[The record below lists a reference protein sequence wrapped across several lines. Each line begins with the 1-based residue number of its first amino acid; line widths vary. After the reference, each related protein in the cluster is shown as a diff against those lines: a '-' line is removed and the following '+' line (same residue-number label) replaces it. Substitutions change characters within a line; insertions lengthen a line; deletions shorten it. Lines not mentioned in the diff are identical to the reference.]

1 MVVELETLAQVHP
14 PTKVMQRNEE
24 NDIATVRCF
33 CFFVKEQTHAF
44 YKLNLYF
51 YSNYYILHLSDGLH
65 FMHHFNFSSII
76 SFSSIYIAKLA
87 IVTVKQSTPFLPFV
101 LIFFF
106 QVSWMYFFFRRLFWQ
121 PSLSEGVTEAN
132 QSLGGCICYRPS
144 VESSYLLGSF
154 FFCTRFVN
162 KYIGQFT
169 FLRGWHRL
177 ATNWPLGERSEP
189 FLAAKRPTEFYFS
202 SRSRFVII
210 QLSYAETMHR
220 IYEKTCSV

>member
-1 MVVELETLAQVHP
+1 M
-14 PTKVMQRNEE
+14 
-24 NDIATVRCF
+24 
-33 CFFVKEQTHAF
+33 
-44 YKLNLYF
+44 
-51 YSNYYILHLSDGLH
+51 
-65 FMHHFNFSSII
+65 
-76 SFSSIYIAKLA
+76 
-87 IVTVKQSTPFLPFV
+87 KQSTPFLPFFS
-101 LIFFF
+101 IFFF
-106 QVSWMYFFFRRLFWQ
+106 QVSWIYFFFRRLFWQ
-121 PSLSEGVTEAN
+121 PSLSGGVTEAN

-177 ATNWPLGERSEP
+177 ATNRTLGERSEP

-210 QLSYAETMHR
+210 QLSYAETMPR
-220 IYEKTCSV
+220 IYEKTCSVWKKGGSLAYSSYPGWINFSYISKKTWLTVVFWETKSWLGYIDKVYLFEVS